1 LQLSPNTWVDVDNWS
16 SANPGLKTG
25 EPVSSRSLQW
35 TLSLLLVCLV
45 AGCGGGSTPSIT
57 VSPVTANARPGDPPV
72 QFTAAVTG
80 ASNTAVV
87 WSVDGIAGGS
97 AAAGLINSTGQYTA
111 PASIPASP
119 ASNVVTVQASLVS
132 TPTVQATGA
141 VTLLNPIPVVTS
153 VSPGTIGAGA
163 FTIQVNGSGFVSGA
177 QVMFGTTSLTTT
189 FVSSTQ
195 LTGSGTASASQAGN
209 VAVTVVNPAPG
220 VNPSTTSANAVVT
233 TGNMETVAA
242 AVRFLEQSTFGPTPA
257 LIAQVQQLG
266 FPEFLMSQFAMSG
279 STYPDPASTVTS
291 LQSTQQVFFTNALNN
306 PDQLRQRVALALS
319 EMWVTSGFTVP
330 PQGMAPYM
338 RLLLQDAFVNYR
350 TLMNDVTLS
359 PAMGRYLDMVNND
372 NPPSGQHANENYA
385 RELMQLF
392 TFGLDKLNE
401 DGTLQLDSSGNP
413 IPTYTQAD
421 VDAFA
426 LAYTGWTYPTQ
437 AGATLEKHNPVYWI
451 GPMVAFESNHN
462 STAKTLLPVNG
473 AAVTLAA
480 GQSAETDLSD
490 ALDNIFAQPSLP
502 PFVCR
507 QLIQH
512 LVTSNP
518 SSAYVK
524 RVADVFVSGTF
535 SGGGVTVGS
544 GQRGDMQAVIAAILF
559 DSEARRGDS
568 PTTANPGDGHLREP
582 VLLIANM
589 LRALG
594 ATTDGAAPVGSA
606 SSMGQNI
613 MESPSVFNFFPPDY
627 NIPGTNLLGPEFDL
641 DTTATTLV
649 RANFVD
655 SFVYGSIGSGTT
667 VNFTNYANLA
677 ANPNASGQLLDSLNA
692 LLLHNSM
699 TSDARAAILTAVN
712 AVPAGASQN
721 LLRAE
726 CAIYLILS
734 SSQYQVEQ

>member
-1 LQLSPNTWVDVDNWS
+1 LI
-16 SANPGLKTG
+16 
-25 EPVSSRSLQW
+25 
-35 TLSLLLVCLV
+35 
-45 AGCGGGSTPSIT
+45 STS
-57 VSPVTANARPGDPPV
+57 
-72 QFTAAVTG
+72 
-80 ASNTAVV
+80 
-87 WSVDGIAGGS
+87 
-97 AAAGLINSTGQYTA
+97 GQYTA
-111 PASIPASP
+111 PASVPTN
-119 ASNVVTVQASLVS
+119 NVVTVQAALVS
-132 TPTVQATGA
+132 TPTVQGTGA

-153 VSPGTIGAGA
+153 VSPQVIGVGA
-163 FTIQVNGSGFVSGA
+163 FTLQVNGSGFLSGA
-177 QVMFGTTSLTTT
+177 QVMFGTTALTTT

-195 LTGSGTASASQAGN
+195 LNATGTAAAAQAGS

-220 VNPSTTSANAVVT
+220 VNNSTTSAITQVT
-233 TGNMETVAA
+233 TVTVETVSA

-257 LIAQVQQLG
+257 LVTQVQQMG
-266 FPEFLMSQFAMSG
+266 FPEFLTSQFATSG

-291 LQSTQQVFFTNALNN
+291 LLPTQQVFFTNALNN

-319 EMWVTSGFTVP
+319 EIWVTSGFTVP

-372 NPPSGQHANENYA
+372 NPPAGQHANENYS

-392 TFGLDKLNE
+392 TLGLDKLNE

-421 VDAFA
+421 VDSFA

-437 AGATLEKHNPVYWI
+437 TGMTLAKHNPAYWI
-451 GPMVAFESNHN
+451 GQMAPFESNHN
-462 STAKTLLPVNG
+462 MAAKTLLPVNG
-473 AAVTLAA
+473 TAVTLPA
-480 GQSAETDLSD
+480 GQTAENDLSG

-502 PFVCR
+502 PFVCK

-512 LVTSNP
+512 LVSSNP

-544 GQRGDMQAVIAAILF
+544 GQRGDMQAVIAAILL

-568 PTTANPGDGHLREP
+568 TATANPGDGHLREP
-582 VLLIANM
+582 ILYIANI
-589 LRALG
+589 LRAFG
-594 ATTDGAAPVGSA
+594 ATTDGVAPANQGA
-606 SSMGQNI
+606 SMSESVMD
-613 MESPSVFNFFPPDY
+613 SPSVFNFFPPDY
-627 NIPGTNLLGPEFDL
+627 GIPGTTVLGPEFDL
-641 DTTATTLV
+641 ETTATTLV
-649 RANFVD
+649 RANFVN
-655 SFVYGSIGSGTT
+655 SFVYGSIGTGTT
-667 VNFTNYANLA
+667 VSFTTYANLA
-677 ANPNASGQLLDSLNA
+677 ASPNASGQLLDTLNA
-692 LLLHNSM
+692 LLLHNAM
-699 TSDARAAILTAVN
+699 TADARASILAAVN
-712 AVPAGASQN
+712 AVPAGSTQN

-726 CAIYLILS
+726 AAIYLILS